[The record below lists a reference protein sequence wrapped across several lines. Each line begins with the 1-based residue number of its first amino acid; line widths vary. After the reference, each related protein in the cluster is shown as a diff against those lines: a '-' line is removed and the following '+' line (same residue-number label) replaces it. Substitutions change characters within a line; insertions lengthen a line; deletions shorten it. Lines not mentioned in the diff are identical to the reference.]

1 MRSNRN
7 STFPC
12 LTLVLLF
19 VALSGQAFSSTVAV
33 GGCTNLVHFATI
45 QLAVNSVPA
54 GSTIQVCP
62 GTYAEQVLINKN
74 LTLTGIT
81 SGTSAAAVLVPPTG
95 GLVKNGTDLAAFPV
109 PDVAAQILV
118 QGAAKATISH
128 LIVDGTGNGLDGC
141 GGLNMLGIYY
151 ENSSGT
157 ITDNV
162 VRNQIT
168 DTNVGCGL
176 GFAIYVA
183 SNAGTP
189 AVTVS
194 NNSVRNYGKNGIIAT
209 GVGNSI
215 PGPKVTLTGNTV
227 VGIGATTQIAQNGI
241 QLSLLATGKITS
253 NYVVDDIYINP
264 PDCALST
271 CWGSSGILLYA
282 SNGVSVTSNTVESTQ
297 LGIVPVTDLN
307 YGTGDG
313 TIIKSN
319 HIGGTQNYDAIDLCS
334 NGNTVQSNVIYGSAQ
349 DAVHADDSC
358 GGTGNNNVITSN
370 TINGAC
376 AGILTG
382 TGTSGNSFTPNTFMN
397 VTNTTLAGDVCTPPA
412 TGPMADAM
420 GTSGSHAK
428 SHSLRPSA
436 RKN

>member
-1 MRSNRN
+1 MHLIRN
-7 STFPC
+7 LAFSC
-12 LTLVLLF
+12 LALVVLI
-19 VALSGQAFSSTVAV
+19 ALSGQAFSSTVAV
-33 GGCTNLVHFATI
+33 GGCTNLVHFASI

-54 GSTIQVCP
+54 GSTIKVCP
-62 GTYAEQVLINKN
+62 GTYREQVLITKN
-74 LTLTGIT
+74 LTLIGTGPT
-81 SGTSAAAVLVPPTG
+81 AAVVLPPAG

-118 QGAAKATISH
+118 QGAKVTISH
-128 LIVDGTGNGLDGC
+128 LIVDGAGNELDGC
-141 GGLNMLGIYY
+141 GGVNMLGIYY

-183 SNAGTP
+183 SNTGAP
-189 AVTVS
+189 AVTIS

-215 PGPKVTLTGNTV
+215 PGPNVTLTGNTV
-227 VGIGATTQIAQNGI
+227 VGIGATTEIAQNGI

-282 SNGVSVTSNTVESTQ
+282 SPGVSVTSNTVDSTQ
-297 LGIVPVTDLN
+297 LGIVPVTDSN

-349 DAVHADDSC
+349 DGVHADDSC
-358 GGTGNNNVITSN
+358 GGTGNNNTITNN
-370 TINGAC
+370 TINEAC
-376 AGILTG
+376 AGILLG
-382 TGTSGNSFTPNTFMN
+382 TGTTNTTLPNTFLN
-397 VTNTTLAGDVCTPPA
+397 VANTTLAGDVCTPA
-412 TGPMADAM
+412 AGPTADAM
-420 GTSGSHAK
+420 GTSGSHPK